1 MKEKTLRKLIKEMIH
16 QEDTW
21 RKVDGSVV
29 PFGCPDCIDDIT
41 GRIEDTS
48 TLRDQIPKGT
58 ADRANLNGVLAF
70 LRKKN
75 RQAQKLSHNF
85 EESI

>member
-1 MKEKTLRKLIKEMIH
+1 MID
-16 QEDTW
+16 QEDSW
-21 RKVDGSVV
+21 RTVNGSVV
-29 PFGCPDCIDDIT
+29 PFGCPECVEDIT

-48 TLRDQIPKGT
+48 TLRNQIPKGS
-58 ADRANLNGVLAF
+58 ADRAHLNGVLAF